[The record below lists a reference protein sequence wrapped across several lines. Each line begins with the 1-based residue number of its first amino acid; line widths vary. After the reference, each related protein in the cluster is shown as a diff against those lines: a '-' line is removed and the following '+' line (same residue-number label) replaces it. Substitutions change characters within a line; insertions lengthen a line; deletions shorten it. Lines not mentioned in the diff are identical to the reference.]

1 MLFDVG
7 LTSKRN
13 GIVST
18 LSGGMK
24 RKLSVA
30 MAFVGDAKTIIL
42 DEPTAG
48 VDPYARRAI
57 WEVLLK
63 LKRGRTIL
71 LSTHHMDEANVLGD
85 RIATISNG
93 QLKCCGTSLF
103 LKTTF
108 GEGYILTLIKKDPWM
123 ASKNDVTSTIT
134 QYKPQAYLKEETQLP
149 SNECIIFIRLNIT
162 I

>member
-13 GIVST
+13 ATVST

-57 WEVLLK
+57 WELLLK
-63 LKRGRTIL
+63 LKQGRTIL
-71 LSTHHMDEANVLGD
+71 LSSHHMDEADVLGD
-85 RIATISNG
+85 RIAIISNG

-108 GEGYILTLIKKDPWM
+108 GEGYVLTLIKKGREM
-123 ASKNDVTSTIT
+123 I
-134 QYKPQAYLKEETQLP
+134 
-149 SNECIIFIRLNIT
+149 
-162 I
+162 